1 MRRWVKS
8 IVGALCLGLPVAA
21 FFVVGPLRAEP
32 KARTFQTWVKAL
44 EDRKVKVTAGI
55 WDLGSGRLL
64 ESENPDLALIP
75 ASTTKVVSTYAMLRV
90 WKPDF
95 TLQTEV
101 LGDLKDG
108 VVRGDLVFKGGGDPF
123 LTNERLW
130 ALAQDL
136 RRVGVKRVTG
146 GVRLDQ
152 TLFDDQR
159 YGNGWDNTSSDTT
172 PPILPLSV
180 NFNRDSRGNIV
191 GDPEKLA
198 QATIRT
204 IFSEAGITFED
215 SASGGQLRS
224 LVQLPSPPLRMLIQ
238 DINKYSNNFMVE
250 TLVKRF
256 GDGSWP
262 RGIQRIQEF
271 YQTNFGLGS
280 DKTQI
285 TDGSGLSKDNRLSA
299 RTLAI
304 VLRGGYH
311 DFEVGSEFISSLK
324 IIGGEPFKLHI
335 KDPNLARRIRCKT
348 GHLSGVSSVCGFLQ
362 TPQGKLRVF
371 AIILNGEAGERDL
384 WEQVS
389 RWAN

>member
-1 MRRWVKS
+1 MRRWIK
-8 IVGALCLGLPVAA
+8 GLTTLLCLGLPVTAL
-21 FFVVGPLRAEP
+21 FIVKPLRADQP
-32 KARTFQTWVKAL
+32 SFQSWVKGL
-44 EDRKVKVTAGI
+44 EGRKVKVTAGI
-55 WDLGSGRLL
+55 WDLDSGKLL
-64 ESENPDLALIP
+64 ESENPDLALVP

-90 WKPDF
+90 WKPNF

-108 VVRGDLVFKGGGDPF
+108 VVRGDLVFKGGGDPY
-123 LTNERLW
+123 LTNERLYG
-130 ALAQDL
+130 LAEDL
-136 RRVGVKRVTG
+136 RRAGVNRVTG

-152 TLFDDQR
+152 SLFDGQR

-172 PPILPLSV
+172 PPILPLAV
-180 NFNRDSRGNIV
+180 NFNRDDRGIIV
-191 GDPEKLA
+191 SDPEKLA
-198 QATIRT
+198 ISVIRR
-204 IFSEAGITFED
+204 IFTEAGIAFENRD
-215 SASGGQLRS
+215 SGGQGRS
-224 LVQLPSPPLRMLIQ
+224 LTVLASPPLRMLIQ
-238 DINKYSNNFMVE
+238 DINKFSNNFMVE

-256 GDGSWP
+256 GDGTWP

-271 YQTNFGLGS
+271 YSSNYGLGP
-280 DKTQI
+280 DKIQL
-285 TDGSGLSKDNRLSA
+285 TDGSGLSKENRLSA

-304 VLRGGYH
+304 VLRGGYN

-324 IIGGEPFKLHI
+324 VIGGEPFRLHI

-348 GHLSGVSSVCGFLQ
+348 GHLAGVSSVCGFLQ

-371 AIILNGEAGERDL
+371 AIILNGDAHELDL